1 MEEGFVDAV
10 GQGVLL
16 RIYTQP
22 RSSRTAIVGI
32 HDGMLK
38 IACNSPPVDGKA
50 NKELIDF
57 LAHLTGVA
65 KREVEL
71 VRGHTSRR
79 KQFLIHGIELQQLLD
94 IVAEK
99 I

>member
-1 MEEGFVDAV
+1 MEDSFVDAV
-10 GQGVLL
+10 AQGVLL

-22 RSSRTAIVGI
+22 RASRTAIVGI

-50 NKELIDF
+50 NKELTDF
-57 LAHLTGVA
+57 LARLTGVA

-71 VRGHTSRR
+71 VRGQTSRR
-79 KQFLIHGIELQQLLD
+79 KQFLIRGMDLQQLID
-94 IVAEK
+94 IVAGK